1 MSLVRGCDTDAMNEY
16 RQVRIDSRHFAV
28 VGEHF
33 IGDIE
38 RIVFEMRTTSTPRS
52 RARSVTSARA
62 ALPPPED
69 GLMNSTGRFGTS
81 ACVQPWSDN
90 CRGGQLTA
98 CVRVSES

>member
-1 MSLVRGCDTDAMNEY
+1 MSLDRGCDTDAMNEY
-16 RQVRIDSRHFAV
+16 RQVRIDSRQFAV
-28 VGEHF
+28 VAEHF

-81 ACVQPWSDN
+81 AGVQPWSDN
-90 CRGGQLTA
+90 CRGGQLTVG
-98 CVRVSES
+98 VRVSES